1 MAEEEK
7 YLVRLDN
14 FEGPLDLLLHLLESN
29 KMDIYDIPIADI
41 TKQYLAYLGRR
52 RGNESGN
59 CQRVFGDGGAF
70 NQYQG

>member
-41 TKQYLAYLGRR
+41 TKQYLAYLDAV
-52 RGNESGN
+52 GNESGN
-59 CQRVFGDGGAF
+59 RQRVFGDGGAF

>member
-41 TKQYLAYLGRR
+41 TKQYLAYLDAAEEM
-52 RGNESGN
+52 NLEIASEFL
-59 CQRVFGDGGAF
+59 VMAA
-70 NQYQG
+70 